1 MRTISNY
8 LLTIGEKKDT
18 LEEIEDLLTVAPS
31 WYMSINQ
38 LGYFNQVCVLALM
51 GRLDESL
58 DALSEIPRNAGAS
71 ASIRETLEELA
82 HDPDFNNLIADG
94 RRSQKFRGIELELF
108 PHASEF
114 NWKNREGRTYCSLR
128 RSDRYARESAGGSR
142 TTWERAATSQ
152 NGGFVVVD
160 GAWPLPPR
168 GPRSL

>member
-1 MRTISNY
+1 
-8 LLTIGEKKDT
+8 
-18 LEEIEDLLTVAPS
+18 
-31 WYMSINQ
+31 MSINQ
-38 LGYFNQVCVLALM
+38 LGFYHGSTGLLERALTLYRQVSALKPDHFIGYFNQVCVLALM

-114 NWKNREGRTYCSLR
+114 NWKNREGRTYCT
-128 RSDRYARESAGGSR
+128 Y
-142 TTWERAATSQ
+142 
-152 NGGFVVVD
+152 
-160 GAWPLPPR
+160 
-168 GPRSL
+168 